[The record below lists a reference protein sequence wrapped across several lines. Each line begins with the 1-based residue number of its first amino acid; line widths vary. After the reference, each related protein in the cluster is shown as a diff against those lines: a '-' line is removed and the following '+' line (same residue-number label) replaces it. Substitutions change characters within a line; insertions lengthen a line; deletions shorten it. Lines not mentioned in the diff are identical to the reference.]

1 VVNYSLTPAA
11 NVRHN
16 GVCGAVWLGGALAG
30 ELALPTEKRSLVMH
44 IPPRSLP
51 GLAAGALFLLVGL
64 PLSGVHAQG
73 SASKEG
79 AQVIITLTDGTI
91 LQGMDRR
98 EGKYNIEGQEVI
110 FVPSGFFFLDDGPRR
125 VFFGSKLLR
134 NVKPR
139 PETTEEKVQRN
150 RDIRIQPETVP
161 QVDEVLSVGSFN
173 EKWDRTVKFRSGLH
187 GKKVEQHLTVLTP
200 YYARTDATARYIW
213 PAVYLTRELGPGVV
227 RELLSSHPD
236 FEEDRKLSADALV
249 ARRFRY
255 CDFFAQAGW
264 YDEAGSELGRLLADK
279 PSDKDK
285 ARAEAAI
292 ATLGKMRCREQ
303 FEAIK
308 QAHNAGQFQAVRK
321 RLADFNEKAAGDD
334 TLTALR
340 TMRDEYQAA
349 DKALADAARFLDDL
363 SAKLSHN
370 GRDAAL
376 VEAATTLR
384 AGLQPDDLPRL
395 EAFLGQAAQAERQGK
410 AGGKATGPAEL
421 LSLAITGWMLGNPSA
436 EAKPETAVRIWRA
449 RQFTMKYLSSDE
461 RGWKLLLDS
470 YLRDSENAA
479 TVDEFTQFI
488 PRLPP
493 PEPEEKITDQPVEMK
508 SGAGRDAASY
518 LLQLPPEY
526 RPGRNWPVLI
536 VLHQSGET
544 PADMLK
550 RWSEAAGDNGYILVA
565 PEWGQGL
572 GGAYGYS
579 DREHAVVLE
588 TLRDLRRRF
597 AVDSDRVFLFGLGQG
612 GEMAFDMGLSHP
624 DLFAGVLPMS
634 AGPRLFAR
642 KYVTN
647 GQYLPFYIV
656 DGDRSGNEI
665 KKNLRDEFSDWV
677 SQYPMMWIQYK
688 GRGVEWYGG
697 EVPMMFDWMRN
708 KKREFP
714 LQQIGVGVAGAGM
727 NKDLVTQRATDNSFY
742 WLTTEGIKPR
752 YINSET
758 AWRNNVPSATL
769 RARIILDDGAISVET
784 VGLSNVT
791 LWLGRNGNGESMI
804 DFDKPLTV
812 RWNKDSVLST
822 PWNKKKVTP
831 SLETLLEDLARR
843 GDRQRLFV
851 AKLEF

>member
-1 VVNYSLTPAA
+1 LTPDA

-16 GVCGAVWLGGALAG
+16 GVCGAVRLGGALAG
-30 ELALPTEKRSLVMH
+30 ELATPTEKRSFVMH

-51 GLAAGALFLLVGL
+51 GLAAGVVIFLVGL
-64 PLSGVHAQG
+64 PHSEAQTQ
-73 SASKEG
+73 ASKEG
-79 AQVIITLTDGTI
+79 EQVVITLIDGTI

-98 EGKYNIEGQEVI
+98 EGKYNFEGQEVI

-134 NVKPR
+134 DVKRR
-139 PETTEEKVQRN
+139 PETTEEKVQRT
-150 RDIRIQPETVP
+150 RDIRIKPETVP
-161 QVDEVLSVGSFN
+161 DVEEVLSVGAFN
-173 EKWDRTVKFRSGLH
+173 EKWDRTIKFRSGLNQ
-187 GKKVEQHLTVLTP
+187 KKVEQHLTILTP
-200 YYARTDATARYIW
+200 YYARTDATARWIW
-213 PAVYLTRELGPGVV
+213 PAVYLTRELGPDVV

-236 FEEDRKLSADALV
+236 FEEDRKLAADVLV

-264 YDEAGSELGRLLADK
+264 YDEAERELGRLLADK

-285 ARAEAAI
+285 ARAEAVI
-292 ATLGKMRCREQ
+292 AALGKMRCREQ
-303 FEAIK
+303 FEAVK

-321 RLADFNEKAAGDD
+321 RLTDFNEKAAGDD
-334 TLTALR
+334 TMTALR

-370 GRDAAL
+370 GRDASL
-376 VEAATTLR
+376 VDAATILR

-395 EAFLGQAAQAERQGK
+395 EAFLGQAEQADRQSK
-410 AGGKATGPAEL
+410 AGKKATGPAEL

-461 RGWKLLLDS
+461 RGRKQLLDS
-470 YLRDSENAA
+470 YLRDKENLA

-493 PEPEEKITDQPVEMK
+493 PEPERNITDQPVETK
-508 SGAGRDAASY
+508 TGAGRDAASY

-536 VLHQSGET
+536 VLHQAGET

-550 RWSEAAGDNGYILVA
+550 RWSEAAGANGYILVA
-565 PEWGQGL
+565 PEWGQGP
-572 GGAYGYS
+572 GGAYAYGYS
-579 DREHAVVLE
+579 DREHAVVLGA
-588 TLRDLRRRF
+588 LRDLRRRF

-612 GEMAFDMGLSHP
+612 GEMAFDVGLSHP

-634 AGPRLFAR
+634 AGPRMFAR
-642 KYVTN
+642 KYFTN
-647 GQYLPFYIV
+647 GQFLPFYIV
-656 DGDRSGNEI
+656 DGDRSGKAI
-665 KKNLRDEFSDWV
+665 KDSLRGEFADWV

-714 LQQIGVGVAGAGM
+714 LQQIGVGL

-752 YINSET
+752 HINSET
-758 AWRNNVPSATL
+758 AWHYGIPSATL
-769 RARIILDDGAISVET
+769 RARIILDEGVISVET
-784 VGLSNVT
+784 VGLSQVT
-791 LWLGRNGNGESMI
+791 VWLGRNGNGESMI

-812 RWNKDSVLST
+812 RWNKDSVQST
-822 PWNKKKVTP
+822 PWNKRKVTP